1 MMFIDWKTKY
11 VKVSVLPKLIH
22 GREWQAM
29 VHGPSPT
36 NP

>member
-11 VKVSVLPKLIH
+11 VKVSVLPKLIQDE
-22 GREWQAM
+22 EWQAM